1 LDSAGTPIA
10 GATVIL
16 KSPSSDKEIAKAVTG
31 EKGEYSL
38 SAAPGEY
45 SIEASSTCFL
55 TARYKPFYTI
65 DQSQNL
71 DLVLAA
77 ADCGGLIMEPVRSKL
92 PEPLDLC
99 VVLPNLAKYSGK
111 EVAIRGEFIS
121 YEHGRVIAKDKC
133 LQPLVTSGYTWPNM
147 ISLERALTSVSV
159 DATCWRAMATPGPS
173 NTQIWVT
180 VQGRLETRAPG
191 VIVLPFVGKTVPDG
205 YGHMNSYPAQ
215 IVYSQMRDCIRKP
228 FAK

>member
-1 LDSAGTPIA
+1 MRSILVLTSALCLAGQLHSQVRGRVLDSAGTPIA

-77 ADCGGLIMEPVRSKL
+77 ADCG
-92 PEPLDLC
+92 
-99 VVLPNLAKYSGK
+99 
-111 EVAIRGEFIS
+111 
-121 YEHGRVIAKDKC
+121 
-133 LQPLVTSGYTWPNM
+133 
-147 ISLERALTSVSV
+147 
-159 DATCWRAMATPGPS
+159 
-173 NTQIWVT
+173 
-180 VQGRLETRAPG
+180 
-191 VIVLPFVGKTVPDG
+191 
-205 YGHMNSYPAQ
+205 
-215 IVYSQMRDCIRKP
+215 
-228 FAK
+228 